1 MVATMR
7 VTPAI
12 VPLRWIGRGVDV
24 RVCITDEILV
34 YGFDALAALGIFTD
48 TINRHR
54 SYPLAAVGLLPA
66 GVKFRDDVVDESR
79 SSTPLY
85 TIDRLEQ
92 IAQRNHTDPNL
103 VDELFAW
110 LRAAV
115 DALLNPP
122 PAQPSTEV
130 AEDPGA
136 EPATYSLRRAA
147 VILSRDPA
155 LTYGQQTLLD
165 AISALG
171 WTAREL
177 GIWVPAPKPLD
188 EGWLVRHRI
197 RVGYERR
204 EERVLCPQIR
214 ITQAGLQELHTR
226 LGGVSTLAIDEQ
238 PAPTLL
244 DPA

>member
-1 MVATMR
+1 MVATMLM
-7 VTPAI
+7 TPAI

-24 RVCITDEILV
+24 RVCLIDEVLV
-34 YGFDALAALGIFTD
+34 YGFDVFAALGIFTD
-48 TINRHR
+48 TMHRHR
-54 SYPLAAVGLLPA
+54 SYPLAAVGMLPA

-92 IAQRNHTDPNL
+92 IARRNYTDPNL

-110 LRAAV
+110 LRSAV

-122 PAQPSTEV
+122 PASLEEPTPRADV
-130 AEDPGA
+130 IP
-136 EPATYSLRRAA
+136 PATYSLRLAA
-147 VILSRDPA
+147 IILSRDPA
-155 LTYGQQTLLD
+155 LTYSQKTLFSV
-165 AISALG
+165 ISAFG

-177 GIWVPAPKPLD
+177 GIWVPAAKPME

-214 ITQAGLQELHTR
+214 ITQAGLQELHSR
-226 LGGVSTLAIDEQ
+226 LGGVATLAIDEQ
-238 PAPTLL
+238 PALTLL